1 MSNFSTRLRVEAA
14 RSLAFG
20 SVGASYTAVGSAF
33 LHPISILYI
42 LNSTNESVWISFDGV
57 VDHAPIPAG
66 SFLLLDLTTNK
77 ANAIGV
83 FVEKGTQMYTKRLSG
98 APTSGAVY
106 ISSFYAK
113 SGQ

>member
-20 SVGASYTAVGSAF
+20 SIAAGYTAVGTPF
-33 LHPISILYI
+33 DHPISILYFF
-42 LNSTNESVWISFDGV
+42 NSTNETVWLSFDGV
-57 VDHAPIPAG
+57 VDHVPLASG
-66 SFLLLDLTTNK
+66 SFLLLDITTNK
-77 ANAIGV
+77 ANQIGL
-83 FVEKGTQMYTKRLSG
+83 FAEKGTQMYVKRLSG
-98 APTSGAVY
+98 APASGSLY